1 MSVLRSAAT
10 GRAAPVMFRIGQA
23 EDTEAVLEPLLT
35 RFARWSAVRAAL
47 QAATFLVLA
56 AAVAAGS

>member
-1 MSVLRSAAT
+1 
-10 GRAAPVMFRIGQA
+10 MFRIGQA